1 MIFGKFILREVRNRP
16 GRAILTLLSIII
28 GVGAMVAVDIGTTTT
43 HEAYQ
48 TMYESM
54 AGKAALE
61 IIAEDGSFFPEE
73 LAARVAEMPDVQ
85 SAIPSA
91 QKISTLW
98 FNDAKVRLLIKG
110 IDPSQEAAVGDY
122 ELKQGAY
129 FDENTKKYDA
139 LLESGFAEGLGVKV
153 GDTVHLGITRGG
165 LSGSMKDFRI
175 IGMLSPRGAAN
186 FSQGGVIF
194 LPLPAAEYFFNK
206 EGQVN
211 SISVVLD
218 EDADDKAMEA
228 EIAGLLPPGL
238 TVRSPMARAHFAK
251 ETMRPAEL
259 GLDVAYVL
267 MIILGLFT
275 IFNTYLMNVGERR
288 RQFAV
293 LRAVGTTRGQIS
305 RMLLIEGLAMGLV
318 GTVFG
323 SILGIGGAYLLT
335 EAMSRVYSTPMPPL
349 TITANP
355 FILAAIL
362 GPGISLIAMF
372 IPIMIATRISP
383 LESMRFVPNKG
394 LSKVTLPYILF
405 SLTVFLVSGSMLAAC
420 ITGYLPVSWTVIVG
434 AIVTPAFV
442 LLVPIVLTPLTRL
455 TSWLLF
461 PIFRTEGKIAQ
472 RQVLRRIVRTTLT
485 IGLLY
490 IAVST
495 ATSLGT
501 TILNNVDDIRSWQA
515 KTFQGDFIIRRMN
528 PDLQTGQSP
537 PMPESLGD
545 EFAKIAGVATVE
557 KISTINTSITSD
569 DPEVGKQYVTMFIR
583 DFNGGGELPLAL
595 KDGEP
600 AEVRRRLEKGEIV
613 IGTVLANQMKIGIG
627 DQITIETGKGPKT
640 LTIAGTATA
649 YLAGGKMIYMQG
661 ASARKMMDIED
672 VDTFVVNAEPGKLQ
686 AVRTEVK
693 PICDGSGLMLHSFG
707 DLRKRLDNLMT
718 GVIASLWG
726 LLALGFVV
734 GSFGIANTLTMNV
747 LEQTRELALL
757 RVVAMTRR
765 QVRRTILAQAVIIGF
780 IGLGLGVAGGV
791 IGAYVTNLCSL
802 PVMGYTV
809 DFALHPSLLVIC
821 FVTGM
826 AIIITAAWI
835 PAERAAR
842 LNLLIALQYE

>member
-1 MIFGKFILREVRNRP
+1 MILGKFIFREVKSRP
-16 GRAILTLLSIII
+16 GRATLTLLSVII
-28 GVGAMVAVDIGTTTT
+28 GVAAMVAVAIGTTST

-54 AGKAALE
+54 AGRSALE

-73 LAARVAEMPDVQ
+73 LAAQVEQIPNVKAAV
-85 SAIPSA
+85 PSA
-91 QKISTLW
+91 NKPSTLW
-98 FNDAKVRLLIKG
+98 FKDAKVRLLIKG
-110 IDPSQEAAVGDY
+110 LDPSREEAAADY
-122 ELKQGAY
+122 ELTQGSY
-129 FDENTKKYDA
+129 FDENTQRYDA

-153 GDTVHLGITRGG
+153 GDTVKLGITRRG
-165 LSGSMKDFRI
+165 LSGSMIDFRI
-175 IGMLSPRGAAN
+175 IGLLAPRGAAD

-194 LPLPAAEYFFNK
+194 LPLPAAKYFFDK

-211 SISVVLD
+211 AISVVLD
-218 EDADDKAMEA
+218 DDADEKAVEPR
-228 EIAGLLPPGL
+228 IAAILPPGL
-238 TVRSPMARAHFAK
+238 TVRSPAARAHFSK
-251 ETMRPAEL
+251 DTMKPAEL

-305 RMLLIEGLAMGLV
+305 RMLLLEGVAMGLV

-323 SILGIGGAYLLT
+323 SVLGIGGAYLLT
-335 EAMSRVYSTPMPPL
+335 HAMSRVYSTPPPPL
-349 TITANP
+349 IITADP

-362 GPGISLIAMF
+362 GPGISLLAMF
-372 IPIMIATRISP
+372 IPIMIAARISP

-394 LSKVTLPYILF
+394 LSKITLPYILF
-405 SLTVFLVSGSMLAAC
+405 SVTFFLVSGSMLAAC
-420 ITGYLPVSWTVIVG
+420 ITGHLPSSWTIYVG
-434 AIVTPAFV
+434 AVVTPAFV

-455 TSWLLF
+455 TSRLIYPF
-461 PIFRTEGKIAQ
+461 FRTEGKIAQ

-501 TILNNVDDIRSWQA
+501 NILNNVDDIRSWQA
-515 KTFQGDFIIRRMN
+515 KTFKGDFIIRRMN
-528 PDLQTGQSP
+528 PDLDGQSP

-545 EFAKIAGVATVE
+545 EFAKIAGVANVE
-557 KISTINTSITSD
+557 KISTIETSITSD

-583 DFNGGGELPLAL
+583 DFNGDGELPLAL
-595 KDGEP
+595 KDGDP
-600 AEVRRRLEKGEIV
+600 AEVRRRLEKGEV
-613 IGTVLANQMKIGIG
+613 VVGTILANQLKAGVG
-627 DQITIETGKGPKT
+627 DKITIETGKGPKT
-640 LTIAGTATA
+640 LTIAATATA

-661 ASARKMMDIED
+661 TSARNMMDVED
-672 VDTFVVNAEPGKLQ
+672 VDTFVVNAAPGKLET
-686 AVRTEVK
+686 VRAELK
-693 PICDGSGLMLHSFG
+693 PICDGSGLMLHSFS
-707 DLRKRLDNLMT
+707 DLRRRLDNMMN

-765 QVRRTILAQAVIIGF
+765 QVRRTIIAQAVIIGF

-791 IGAYVTNLCSL
+791 LGAYVTNLCSL

-809 DFALHPSLLVIC
+809 DFALHPMLLVIC
-821 FVTGM
+821 FGTGM
-826 AIIITAAWI
+826 AVIIAAAWI

>member
-61 IIAEDGSFFPEE
+61 IIAEDGSFFPGE
-73 LAARVAEMPDVQ
+73 LASRVAEMPDVE

-91 QKISTLW
+91 QKVSTVW
-98 FNDAKVRLLIKG
+98 FKDAKVRLLIKG
-110 IDPSQEAAVGDY
+110 IDPNQEAAAGDY

-129 FDENTKKYDA
+129 FDENTQKYDA
-139 LLESGFAEGLGVKV
+139 LLETGFAEGLGVKV
-153 GDTVHLGITRGG
+153 GDTVKLGITRGG

-194 LPLPAAEYFFNK
+194 LPLPAAEYFFDK

-211 SISVVLD
+211 SISVVLN
-218 EDADDKAMEA
+218 EDADDKAMQA
-228 EIAGLLPPGL
+228 KIAGLLPAGL
-238 TVRSPMARAHFAK
+238 TVRSPMARAHFNK
-251 ETMRPAEL
+251 DTMKPAEL

-305 RMLLIEGLAMGLV
+305 RMLLLEGLAMGLV

-323 SILGIGGAYLLT
+323 SVLGIGGAYLLT
-335 EAMSRVYSTPMPPL
+335 EAMSRVYSTPVPPL
-349 TITANP
+349 VITTNP

-362 GPGISLIAMF
+362 GPGISLLAMF

-405 SLTVFLVSGSMLAAC
+405 SLAVFLVSGSMLAAC
-420 ITGYLPVSWTVIVG
+420 ITGHLPVSWTVIVG

-442 LLVPIVLTPLTRL
+442 LLVPIVLTPLTHL
-455 TSWLLF
+455 TSRLLF

-515 KTFQGDFIIRRMN
+515 KTFKGDFIIRRMN
-528 PDLQTGQSP
+528 PDLDGQSP

-545 EFAKIAGVATVE
+545 EFAKIAGVANVE
-557 KISTINTSITSD
+557 KISTIDTSITSD

-583 DFNGGGELPLAL
+583 DFNGNGELPLAL

-600 AEVRRRLEKGEIV
+600 AEVRRRLEQGEV
-613 IGTVLANQMKIGIG
+613 VVGTILANQLKAGIG

-640 LTIAGTATA
+640 LTVAGTATA

-661 ASARKMMDIED
+661 TSARKMMDLED
-672 VDTFVVNAEPGKLQ
+672 VDTFVVNAEPSKLE
-686 AVRTEVK
+686 AVRAELK
-693 PICDGSGLMLHSFG
+693 PICNGSGLMLHSFS
-707 DLRKRLDNLMT
+707 DLRQRLDNMMN

-765 QVRRTILAQAVIIGF
+765 QVRRTIIAQAAIIGF

-826 AIIITAAWI
+826 VIIIAAAWI